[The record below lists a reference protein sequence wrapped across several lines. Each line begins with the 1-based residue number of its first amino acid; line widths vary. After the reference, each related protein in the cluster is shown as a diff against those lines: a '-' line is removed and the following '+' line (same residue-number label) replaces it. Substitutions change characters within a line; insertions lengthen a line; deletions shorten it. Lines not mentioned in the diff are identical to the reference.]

1 MTDTTAVIVETVEI
15 VSIESIEIGQQG
27 PPGIQGPMGP
37 AGASGPI
44 AATPFTYG
52 DVSPISFVTIPAG
65 KLVLEVHV
73 IIETPF
79 DAVDAAIS
87 VGDSGNHLSLMN
99 ADQVNPREA
108 GSYQTNPLVSYPIDT
123 ELFLYFTPGTDP
135 QAGSGRFFILVEG

>member
-1 MTDTTAVIVETVEI
+1 VINETIQTVLIETV
-15 VSIESIEIGQQG
+15 EIGQQG
-27 PPGIQGPMGP
+27 PPGIPGPMGP

-52 DVSPISFVTIPAG
+52 DVSPMSFMTIPAG

-79 DAVDAAIS
+79 DALDAAIT
-87 VGDSGNHLSLMN
+87 VGDGGNPLSLMN
-99 ADQVNPREA
+99 TDQINPREA
-108 GSYQTNPLVSYPIDT
+108 GSYQTNPLTSYLIDT

-135 QAGSGRFFILVEG
+135 QAGAGRFFILVEG

>member
-1 MTDTTAVIVETVEI
+1 VTNYLETSRIEI
-15 VSIESIEIGQQG
+15 IEIGQQG
-27 PPGIQGPMGP
+27 PPGIRGPMGP

-52 DVSPISFVTIPAG
+52 DVSPMSFMTIPAG

-79 DAVDAAIS
+79 DAMDAMIS
-87 VGDSGNHLSLMN
+87 VGDAGNPLSLMN

-108 GSYQTNPLVSYPIDT
+108 GSYQTNPLVSYLVDT

-135 QAGSGRFFILVEG
+135 STGSGRFFILVEG

>member
-1 MTDTTAVIVETVEI
+1 MTDIIEI
-15 VSIESIEIGQQG
+15 VTIESVEIGQQG

-44 AATPFTYG
+44 AATAFTFG
-52 DVSPISFVTIPAG
+52 DVSPMSFMTIPAG
-65 KLVLEVHV
+65 KMVLEVHV

-79 DAVDAAIS
+79 DALDAVIS
-87 VGDSGNHLSLMN
+87 VGDAGNPISLMN

-108 GSYQTNPLVSYPIDT
+108 GSYQTNPLTSYVVDT

-135 QAGSGRFFILVEG
+135 QAGAGRFFILVEG

>member
-1 MTDTTAVIVETVEI
+1 VINETVQTVLIETVEI
-15 VSIESIEIGQQG
+15 GMQG
-27 PPGIQGPMGP
+27 PPGAPGAAGPMGP

-44 AATPFTYG
+44 AATPFTFG

-65 KLVLEVHV
+65 KMVLEVHV

-108 GSYQTNPLVSYPIDT
+108 GGYQTRPLVSYLIDT

-135 QAGSGRFFILVEG
+135 QAGAGRFFILVEG